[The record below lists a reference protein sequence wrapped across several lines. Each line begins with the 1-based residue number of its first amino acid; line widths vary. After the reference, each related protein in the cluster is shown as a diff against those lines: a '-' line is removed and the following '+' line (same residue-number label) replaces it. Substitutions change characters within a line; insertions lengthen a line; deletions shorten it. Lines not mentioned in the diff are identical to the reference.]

1 MKTLAELKASSPAY
15 ADIPDDVFAR
25 KVYEK
30 HYAGKMSFDQFMAKA
45 GGGKPDFSNFQS
57 GSSTTERPVLSRR
70 GRVAKARAEGE
81 AAQAQAEYDRM
92 QMDGSRTQQALIGA
106 GDALTSL
113 YRGPKQL
120 VTDQALRTAG
130 TASMGLRNLGFGGVA
145 DMIDRNAGAPLMDA
159 SQSAREAEAQRR
171 ADTENLAGSIPAQAG
186 KIGAYAATAIGPSY
200 LSRGTAMA
208 PVLLPNTIKGNALL
222 GAAYGAAQPYTDG
235 GDQAINTLLGGAF
248 GGGLAAVPGAAKY
261 AKGLFGPRL
270 SMAERR
276 AGQVLTDMLNGRQLN
291 VTPSSVPGVQRTLG
305 EASLDPGM
313 MSLER
318 NVRRLQPDAFSQIDS
333 GNNAARVSALQRIAG
348 TDADMAAAETAR
360 ETSTASL
367 RNQAFSEG
375 AQFDAARRQAQI
387 RARQLLTSEAP
398 ADGIAALRA
407 QLESMAQGQ
416 GGRSAVQQTL
426 RDVNRAAASA
436 PDTVPGL
443 YRIRQ
448 TIGDLLDGKAGS
460 DKSYARAATRE
471 LMQARQMVDDEIGRR
486 MIGEGPSAFP
496 AYLNAYQQKSIP
508 INRMQIGRELLDSG
522 SAGIREGG
530 TGLPRLTPGTFAR
543 ASDLDTIAQRAT
555 GFNKARA
562 ADILTPDDIKS
573 IGAIQD
579 DLQRQFARQTNP
591 AQPGSATM
599 EATELTKRMLAKG
612 LMGRFSQRLPG
623 LGPLVEGYQTMMDQ
637 ALQRKLAYLVANPS
651 EAQRVLSSLPPAQ
664 RSAVER
670 ALLVFG
676 QGAGTVPV
684 IDLTKDAGSPLP
696 EQQAF
701 YPGVR

>member
-1 MKTLAELKASSPAY
+1 MANPWDNDPVIGANPWDADPVVAPA
-15 ADIPDDVFAR
+15 PKR
-25 KVYEK
+25 S
-30 HYAGKMSFDQFMAKA
+30 GR
-45 GGGKPDFSNFQS
+45 PDFGNVQS
-57 GSSTTERPVLSRR
+57 GFSTTGRRVLSQRSR
-70 GRVAKARAEGE
+70 MAQARAEGE

-92 QMDGSRTQQALIGA
+92 QMGGNGIQQALIGA
-106 GDALTSL
+106 GDALTTL
-113 YRGPKQL
+113 YRGPKQMA
-120 VTDQALRTAG
+120 TDQALRAAA
-130 TASMGLRNLGFGGVA
+130 TASMGLRGAGMDSASGL
-145 DMIDRNAGAPLMDA
+145 IDRYVGSPLMSA
-159 SQSAREAEAQRR
+159 SQAAAADEAQRR

-208 PVLLPNTIKGNALL
+208 PVLLPNTIKGNAIL
-222 GAAYGAAQPYTDG
+222 GAAYGAAQPYTDA
-235 GDQAINTLLGGAF
+235 GDQAFNAALGGAF
-248 GGGLAAVPGAAKY
+248 GGGLAAIPGAGRYVKNF
-261 AKGLFGPRL
+261 FGPRL

-276 AGQVLTDMLNGRQLN
+276 AGQVLTDMLNGRQLK
-291 VTPSSVPGVQRTLG
+291 VDPSAVPGVQRTLG

-348 TDADMAAAETAR
+348 SDADLASAQAAR
-360 ETSTASL
+360 EAASGPFYASAKSATVPIDEGLQASL
-367 RNQAFSEG
+367 GKLPNG
-375 AQFDAARRQAQI
+375 VMNK
-387 RARQLLTSEAP
+387 ARQLARM
-398 ADGIAALRA
+398 DGNPIPDAAGEVTGA
-407 QLESMAQGQ
+407 QLHYIKLAMDDAL
-416 GGRSAVQQTL
+416 GRVG
-426 RDVNRAAASA
+426 
-436 PDTVPGL
+436 PGSL
-443 YRIRQ
+443 GNTERRIVSQ
-448 TIGDLLDGKAGS
+448 VKD
-460 DKSYARAATRE
+460 E
-471 LMQARQMVDDEIGRR
+471 LVGNIGRLIPDYATGMQNFNDLSR
-486 MIGEGPSAFP
+486 
-496 AYLNAYQQKSIP
+496 P

-530 TGLPRLTPGTFAR
+530 TGLPRLTPGTFAK
-543 ASDLDTIAQRAT
+543 AGDLDTIAQRAT

-664 RSAVER
+664 RSGVER

-684 IDLTKDAGSPLP
+684 IDRTKDVLAPL
-696 EQQAF
+696 
-701 YPGVR
+701 GK

>member
-1 MKTLAELKASSPAY
+1 MANPWDNDPVIGANPWDADPVVAPA
-15 ADIPDDVFAR
+15 PKR
-25 KVYEK
+25 S
-30 HYAGKMSFDQFMAKA
+30 GR
-45 GGGKPDFSNFQS
+45 PDFGNVQS
-57 GSSTTERPVLSRR
+57 GFSTTGRRVLSQRSR
-70 GRVAKARAEGE
+70 MAQARAEGE

-92 QMDGSRTQQALIGA
+92 QMGGSGIQQALIGA

-120 VTDQALRTAG
+120 ATDQALRAAA
-130 TASMGLRNLGFGGVA
+130 TASMGLRGIGMDSASGF
-145 DMIDRNAGAPLMDA
+145 IDRNIGAPMLGA
-159 SQSAREAEAQRR
+159 SEAAAADEAQRR

-208 PVLLPNTIKGNALL
+208 PVLLPNTIKGNAIL
-222 GAAYGAAQPYTDG
+222 GAAYGAAQPYTDT
-235 GDQAINTLLGGAF
+235 GDQAFNVALGGTF
-248 GGGLAAVPGAAKY
+248 GGGLAAIPGAGRYVKNF
-261 AKGLFGPRL
+261 FGPRL

-276 AGQVLTDMLNGRQLN
+276 AGQVLTDMLNGRQLK
-291 VTPSSVPGVQRTLG
+291 VDPSAVPGVQRTLG

-348 TDADMAAAETAR
+348 TDADLASAQAAR
-360 ETSTASL
+360 EAASGPFYASAKSATVPIDEGLQASL
-367 RNQAFSEG
+367 GKLPNGVMSK
-375 AQFDAARRQAQI
+375 
-387 RARQLLTSEAP
+387 ARQLARM
-398 ADGIAALRA
+398 DGNPIPDTAGEVTGA
-407 QLESMAQGQ
+407 QLHYIKLAMDDAL
-416 GGRSAVQQTL
+416 GRVG
-426 RDVNRAAASA
+426 
-436 PDTVPGL
+436 PGSL
-443 YRIRQ
+443 GNTERRIVSQ
-448 TIGDLLDGKAGS
+448 VKD
-460 DKSYARAATRE
+460 E
-471 LMQARQMVDDEIGRR
+471 LVGNIGRLIPDYATGMQNFNNLSR
-486 MIGEGPSAFP
+486 
-496 AYLNAYQQKSIP
+496 P
-508 INRMQIGRELLDSG
+508 INRMQIGRELIDSG

-530 TGLPRLTPGTFAR
+530 TGLPRLTPGTFAK
-543 ASDLDTIAQRAT
+543 AGDLDTIAQRAT
-555 GFNKARA
+555 GFNRARA

-684 IDLTKDAGSPLP
+684 IDRTKDVLAPL
-696 EQQAF
+696 
-701 YPGVR
+701 GK

>member
-1 MKTLAELKASSPAY
+1 MANPWDNDPVIGTNPWDADPVVAPA
-15 ADIPDDVFAR
+15 PKR
-25 KVYEK
+25 S
-30 HYAGKMSFDQFMAKA
+30 GR
-45 GGGKPDFSNFQS
+45 PDFGNVQS
-57 GSSTTERPVLSRR
+57 GFSTTGRRVLSQRAR
-70 GRVAKARAEGE
+70 IAQARAEGE

-92 QMDGSRTQQALIGA
+92 QMGGNGIQQALIGA
-106 GDALTSL
+106 GDALTTL
-113 YRGPKQL
+113 YRGPKQMA
-120 VTDQALRTAG
+120 TDQALRAAA
-130 TASMGLRNLGFGGVA
+130 TASMGLRGAGMDSASGL
-145 DMIDRNAGAPLMDA
+145 IDRYVGSPLMSA
-159 SQSAREAEAQRR
+159 SQAAAADETQRR

-235 GDQAINTLLGGAF
+235 GDQAFNTFLGGAF
-248 GGGLAAVPGAAKY
+248 GGGLTAIPGAAKY
-261 AKGLFGPRL
+261 AKGFFGPRL

-276 AGQVLTDMLNGRQLN
+276 AGQVITDMLNGRQLN

-348 TDADMAAAETAR
+348 SDADLASAQAAR
-360 ETSTASL
+360 EAASGPFYASARSATVPIDKGLQASL
-367 RNQAFSEG
+367 GKLPNGVMSK
-375 AQFDAARRQAQI
+375 
-387 RARQLLTSEAP
+387 ARQLARM
-398 ADGIAALRA
+398 DGNPIPDAAGEVTGA
-407 QLESMAQGQ
+407 QLHYIKLAMDDAL
-416 GGRSAVQQTL
+416 GRVG
-426 RDVNRAAASA
+426 
-436 PDTVPGL
+436 PGSL
-443 YRIRQ
+443 GNTERRIVSQ
-448 TIGDLLDGKAGS
+448 VKD
-460 DKSYARAATRE
+460 E
-471 LMQARQMVDDEIGRR
+471 LVGNIGRLIPDYATGMQNFNNLSR
-486 MIGEGPSAFP
+486 
-496 AYLNAYQQKSIP
+496 P
-508 INRMQIGRELLDSG
+508 INRMQIGRELIDSG

-530 TGLPRLTPGTFAR
+530 TGLPRLTPGTFAK
-543 ASDLDTIAQRAT
+543 AGDLDTIAQRAT
-555 GFNKARA
+555 GFNRARA

-664 RSAVER
+664 RSGVER

-684 IDLTKDAGSPLP
+684 IDRTKDVLAPL
-696 EQQAF
+696 
-701 YPGVR
+701 GK

>member
-1 MKTLAELKASSPAY
+1 MANPWDNDPVIGANPWDADPVVAPA
-15 ADIPDDVFAR
+15 PKR
-25 KVYEK
+25 S
-30 HYAGKMSFDQFMAKA
+30 GR
-45 GGGKPDFSNFQS
+45 PDFGNVQS
-57 GSSTTERPVLSRR
+57 GFSTTGRPVLSQRAR
-70 GRVAKARAEGE
+70 IAKARAEGE

-92 QMDGSRTQQALIGA
+92 QMGGGPVRQALIGA

-120 VTDQALRTAG
+120 ATDQALRAAA
-130 TASMGLRNLGFGGVA
+130 TASMGLRGLGMDSASGF
-145 DMIDRNAGAPLMDA
+145 IDRNIGAPMLGA
-159 SQSAREAEAQRR
+159 SEAARADEAQRR
-171 ADTENLAGSIPAQAG
+171 VDTENLAGSIPAQAG

-208 PVLLPNTIKGNALL
+208 PVLLPNTIKGNAIL
-222 GAAYGAAQPYTDG
+222 GAAYGAAQPYTDT
-235 GDQAINTLLGGAF
+235 GDQAFNAALGGTF
-248 GGGLAAVPGAAKY
+248 GGGLAAIPGAGRYVKNF
-261 AKGLFGPRL
+261 FGPRL

-276 AGQVLTDMLNGRQLN
+276 AGQVLTDMLNGRQLK
-291 VTPSSVPGVQRTLG
+291 VDPSAVPGVQRTLG

-348 TDADMAAAETAR
+348 TDADLASAQAAR
-360 ETSTASL
+360 EAASGPFYASAKSATVPIDEGLQASL
-367 RNQAFSEG
+367 GKLPNGVMSK
-375 AQFDAARRQAQI
+375 
-387 RARQLLTSEAP
+387 ARQLARM
-398 ADGIAALRA
+398 DGNPIPDTAGEVTGA
-407 QLESMAQGQ
+407 QLHYIKLAMDDAL
-416 GGRSAVQQTL
+416 GRVG
-426 RDVNRAAASA
+426 
-436 PDTVPGL
+436 PGSL
-443 YRIRQ
+443 GNTERRIVSQ
-448 TIGDLLDGKAGS
+448 VKD
-460 DKSYARAATRE
+460 E
-471 LMQARQMVDDEIGRR
+471 LVGNIGRLIPDYATGMQNFNNLSR
-486 MIGEGPSAFP
+486 
-496 AYLNAYQQKSIP
+496 P
-508 INRMQIGRELLDSG
+508 INRMQIGRELIDSG

-530 TGLPRLTPGTFAR
+530 TGLPRLTPGTFAK
-543 ASDLDTIAQRAT
+543 AGDLDTIAQRAT
-555 GFNKARA
+555 GFNRAKA

-664 RSAVER
+664 RSGVER

-684 IDLTKDAGSPLP
+684 IDRTKDVLAPL
-696 EQQAF
+696 
-701 YPGVR
+701 GK